1 MAGTD
6 LVAVVPRVLAE
17 RLQAWRDD
25 GVRETRFLIGAADG
39 FGDAERAEADLLIAL
54 GTLALH
60 FPEIAEIDLNP
71 IIVVDGAPKVADAL
85 IVKRASE

>member
-1 MAGTD
+1 MP
-6 LVAVVPRVLAE
+6 AVDV
-17 RLQAWRDD
+17 
-25 GVRETRFLIGAADG
+25 
-39 FGDAERAEADLLIAL
+39 DAMADLLIAL